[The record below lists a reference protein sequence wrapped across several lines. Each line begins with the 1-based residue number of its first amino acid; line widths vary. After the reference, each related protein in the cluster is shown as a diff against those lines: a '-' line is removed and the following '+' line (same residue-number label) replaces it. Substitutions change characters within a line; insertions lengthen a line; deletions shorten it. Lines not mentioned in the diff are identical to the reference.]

1 MKQLKRRT
9 IFVLVFTL
17 LLAAGMVLFC
27 ALYLIRGRAWA
38 SSPVNMS
45 AYSSGRLSS
54 GVLYDRDGELLY
66 DCETQQY
73 SESWRT
79 RISTLHLVGDA
90 QGNIATGGKKL
101 FARQLVSYN
110 PITGMSSSGNKVYLS
125 VDADLNAA
133 AYGALDG
140 RSGTVAV
147 YNYKTGEILC
157 MVSTPSYDPID
168 DAEVEAVANG
178 DSSYAGA
185 YMNRL
190 ISSTYTPGSTFKV
203 ITSAAAIEEM
213 GDALADFSFECTGSY
228 EINGEQVTCPSVHG
242 VLDFEGA
249 LAHSCNCAYAYL
261 ALELGGDTL
270 REYAEQAGLLD
281 SLSINGYDT
290 AVGKFD
296 VAEPDSLNLGW
307 SGVGQYHD
315 LVCPANMMAL
325 MGCIANGG
333 SAAAPRLLHRVT
345 SQIGLPTGQVRSS
358 NVSIGWD
365 GATCDRLAEMMRNN
379 VTSVYGQG
387 KFGDLPVCA
396 KSGTAEVG
404 SSVDPHAWFVGF
416 IDDDTHPYAFV
427 VIVEN
432 GGWGS
437 STAGSIAATVL
448 SAACSEET
456 E

>member
-1 MKQLKRRT
+1 MKQLKHRT
-9 IFVLVFTL
+9 IFVLIFTL
-17 LLAAGMVLFC
+17 LLVAGMVIFC
-27 ALYLIRGRAWA
+27 GLYFFQGRAWA
-38 SSPVNMS
+38 SSSVNMS
-45 AYSSGRLSS
+45 AYSSGRLTS

-66 DCETQQY
+66 DCGTQEY
-73 SESWRT
+73 AESWRT
-79 RISTLHLVGDA
+79 RVSTLHLVGDV
-90 QGNIATGGKKL
+90 QGNIATGAKKL
-101 FARQLVSYN
+101 FSRQLVSYN
-110 PITGMSSSGNKVYLS
+110 PVTGLSNAGNKVYLS
-125 VDADLNAA
+125 VDADLNAT

-168 DAEVEAVANG
+168 DGEVEAVANG
-178 DSSYAGA
+178 ASGYAGA
-185 YMNRL
+185 YMNRF

-203 ITSAAAIEEM
+203 ITTAAAIESL
-213 GDALADFSFECTGSY
+213 GSKLADFSFECDGSY
-228 EINGEQVTCPSVHG
+228 EINGEQVTCPSAHG
-242 VLDFEGA
+242 VLNFEGA
-249 LAHSCNCAYAYL
+249 LAHSCNGAYACL

-270 REYAEQAGLLD
+270 QEYAEKAGLLD
-281 SLSINGYDT
+281 SISISGYDT

-296 VAEPDSLNLGW
+296 VAAPGSLNLGW

-315 LVCPANMMAL
+315 LVCPANMLSL

-333 SAAAPRLLHRVT
+333 TAAAPRLLHRVT
-345 SQIGLPTGQVRSS
+345 TQSGLPTGQVHSS
-358 NVSIGWD
+358 NVSIGWSSS
-365 GATCDRLAEMMRNN
+365 TCETLREMMRNN

-448 SAACSEET
+448 DTACSEDT